1 MGAVESRD
9 FQERLRRLLR
19 LARFES
25 WSVDV
30 IEDEIYKLFRGEV
43 TTQTPATPDQLPE
56 PA

>member
-1 MGAVESRD
+1 MGTVESSEFRD
-9 FQERLRRLLR
+9 RLRRLLR

-25 WSVDV
+25 WSVEA
-30 IEDEIYKLFRGEV
+30 IEDEIYRLFRGEV

>member
-1 MGAVESRD
+1 MGPVESRD

-25 WSVDV
+25 WAVEAL
-30 IEDEIYKLFRGEV
+30 EDELFKLFRGEV
-43 TTQTPATPDQLPE
+43 TTQTPATPDQLPG

>member
-1 MGAVESRD
+1 MGPVESRD

-25 WSVDV
+25 WAVEAL
-30 IEDEIYKLFRGEV
+30 EDELYKLFRGEV
-43 TTQTPATPDQLPE
+43 TTQTPATPDQLPG

>member
-1 MGAVESRD
+1 MGPVESRD

-25 WSVDV
+25 WSVEA
-30 IEDEIYKLFRGEV
+30 IEEEIYRLFRGEV